1 MLNQTVTVGV
11 RFHHRNQF
19 TGGGQ
24 FTQTL
29 QVVSQSAAV
38 NQNSCRLHLYSFFS
52 GSAHQCKT
60 SLNRYDRSML
70 FHIQGWVYKRQDDIG
85 FSAMTKIKFVFF
97 FLLIAGITPAAT
109 GACPVQT
116 PDGVADKFYSTY
128 VFSDTALRVKK
139 TSWHFFRITSPPRF
153 INLLLARMTEI
164 NATTPLI
171 PRPNL
176 LLVTGLFS
184 RLILRIVTMRNLMA

>member
-1 MLNQTVTVGV
+1 
-11 RFHHRNQF
+11 
-19 TGGGQ
+19 
-24 FTQTL
+24 
-29 QVVSQSAAV
+29 
-38 NQNSCRLHLYSFFS
+38 
-52 GSAHQCKT
+52 
-60 SLNRYDRSML
+60 
-70 FHIQGWVYKRQDDIG
+70 
-85 FSAMTKIKFVFF
+85 MTKIKFVFF

-128 VFSDTALRVKK
+128 VFSDTGFKSEKDQLA
-139 TSWHFFRITSPPRF
+139 FFQNYLTPS
-153 INLLLARMTEI
+153 LYQLMLARMTEI